1 MKNVLKNILFSFCF
15 TEQREIRAIS
25 PFIYS
30 CARKKLW
37 AETGLVK
44 MNGKGN
50 QGAFLGK
57 NEKEGEGGCGT
68 DRGGMKG
75 KGTMCGK
82 TQGKKKEMKLP
93 DYIQED
99 T

>member
-1 MKNVLKNILFSFCF
+1 M
-15 TEQREIRAIS
+15 RAKE
-25 PFIYS
+25 
-30 CARKKLW
+30 AVGGNRVGEDEWKRKPRGFPGEK
-37 AETGLVK
+37 
-44 MNGKGN
+44 
-50 QGAFLGK
+50 
-57 NEKEGEGGCGT
+57 EKEGEGGCGT